1 MHASPLIR
9 GPGPNSPWVLRID
22 VEAMAFRLYGTRAF
36 HAAHVDQ
43 LGKPCSI
50 CAFTRFSPAVEAGTG
65 TGTRSERGLKRG
77 TSRPVRRVASLKR
90 KGVRRSPRLL
100 E

>member
-1 MHASPLIR
+1 VHSSPLIR

-36 HAAHVDQ
+36 HADHVDQ

-50 CAFTRFSPAVEAGTG
+50 CAFTRFSPAFEAS
-65 TGTRSERGLKRG
+65 TRSERGLKRG

-90 KGVRRSPRLL
+90 KGVRRSPRTT
-100 E
+100 